1 MDGIELSDQWEDV
14 FATPPINDY
23 DVILRLNQKW
33 LRPEV
38 GTIKKKHTTK
48 YGHGLTIR
56 KEDQY
61 VVFFF
66 LSLSLSFPS
75 SSPHASHRLT
85 LSLLSLLS
93 LSSLSLCR
101 YANLSTSSQTDT
113 LLSGFHPLSCYIAR
127 LRKTFGHVCSFFI
140 DELSCDYVGVVFRRS
155 IVRKNDGKKRIK
167 KSLSHPFTAV
177 RSFFFAVLCP
187 IFLISF

>member
-1 MDGIELSDQWEDV
+1 VVVDGIELSDQWEDV

-93 LSSLSLCR
+93 LSSLTLSLQVCEFI
-101 YANLSTSSQTDT
+101 YQQPDGYSLVWFSSSLLLHCTSSQDVWTRV
-113 LLSGFHPLSCYIAR
+113 L
-127 LRKTFGHVCSFFI
+127 
-140 DELSCDYVGVVFRRS
+140 VFY
-155 IVRKNDGKKRIK
+155 
-167 KSLSHPFTAV
+167 
-177 RSFFFAVLCP
+177 
-187 IFLISF
+187 